1 MNCLKIEVY
10 NKVLKEVSEKY
21 ETAEELINSRSD
33 EICSQEKLFA
43 EEVIHFLYFLISF
56 SSKIVSLHKSI
67 RNLRGLA

>member
-33 EICSQEKLFA
+33 EICSQEKLFP
-43 EEVIHFLYFLISF
+43 EEVIYFLYFLISF